1 MNINE
6 WHDFFV
12 ATAGSAAALTGLIF
26 VGVSINITKILSLPK
41 LPDRALLSLFL
52 LLNIL
57 VVSSLMLIPGQSFL
71 LMGSEISILAI
82 SLYIIVTKMDF
93 SIYRHT
99 HVDYKKQYFF
109 SIIFNQL
116 SVVPYLFAGALILI
130 KGEDGIYWIAPGIIL
145 SFIKAI
151 IDAWV
156 LLVEINR

>member
-41 LPDRALLSLFL
+41 LPARALLSLFL
-52 LLNIL
+52 LLTIL

-71 LMGSEISILAI
+71 LLGSEISILAI
-82 SLYIIVTKMDF
+82 SLYIFVTIMDVG
-93 SIYRHT
+93 IYKRT
-99 HVDYKKQYFF
+99 QAPYKNQYFF

-116 SVVPYLFAGALILI
+116 SVVPYLFAGVLILVN
-130 KGEDGIYWIAPGIIL
+130 GENGIYWIVPGIIL
-145 SFIKAI
+145 SFVKAI
-151 IDAWV
+151 VDAWV
-156 LLVEINR
+156 L